1 MDIAARI
8 PASADVPAA
17 GMDAVLAWCAVHR
30 FTGVLTFSDLV
41 GEVSLPLRAGVVDL
55 DLDPSLAAVAVR
67 VLSTRTGRYTLT
79 EALPPL
85 EGASA
90 SHPLRREGTL
100 GPATVADLLRW
111 CDDVALTGTVHLS
124 TRRPEPRSHVFTFD
138 RGVLASVELESW
150 SERELSEVFAV
161 DEGTF
166 VVRLTS
172 RFGATTP
179 SVMPTIDDG
188 RLRREDLRAVRLGL
202 ETLLERRDAA
212 SSGRWRRPRPER
224 PTAAATMSI
233 PAPPRVPL
241 DLLREDPG
249 VLVYGRS
256 PHQPCAH
263 RAARG
268 PPSASR
274 PSPARQRRPA
284 FIAPA
289 WWAFEGGRRRLRARG
304 RRRDVADLTPAR

>member
-30 FTGVLTFSDLV
+30 FTGVLTLSDLA

-55 DLDPSLAAVAVR
+55 DLDPSLSAVAVR

-85 EGASA
+85 EGAS
-90 SHPLRREGTL
+90 SVHPLRREGAL
-100 GPATVADLLRW
+100 GPATFADLLRW

-124 TRRPEPRSHVFTFD
+124 MRRPVPRSHVFTFD

-161 DEGTF
+161 AEGTF
-166 VVRLTS
+166 VVRMTS

-179 SVMPTIDDG
+179 SMMPVADDN
-188 RLRREDLRAVRLGL
+188 RARREDLRAVRLGL
-202 ETLLERRDAA
+202 ESLLERRDAA
-212 SSGRWRRPRPER
+212 SAGRWRRPRPER
-224 PTAAATMSI
+224 APASATLSI

-241 DLLREDPG
+241 DLIREDPG
-249 VLVYGRS
+249 VMVYVVDPRTALARKA
-256 PHQPCAH
+256 PPADRTERLDAITQPR
-263 RAARG
+263 RA
-268 PPSASR
+268 
-274 PSPARQRRPA
+274 RPA
-284 FIAPA
+284 FIALCVMGFLVVVA
-289 WWAFEGGRRRLRARG
+289 AGFGLAAGVELLR
-304 RRRDVADLTPAR
+304 T